1 MGGSGNPGIQ
11 APRLRRVNEMD
22 QLKPG
27 GCRVRDA
34 VGARATLRTRR
45 GRRRQKE
52 AIIQERT
59 AQPGR
64 TAESDANTVE
74 HRLTELEVKLA
85 FTEDLVD
92 RLNETVF
99 RQQEQIDLLLREL
112 VALRQQLRDA
122 GEGGAFR
129 SLRDELPPHY

>member
-1 MGGSGNPGIQ
+1 MNQPI
-11 APRLRRVNEMD
+11 
-22 QLKPG
+22 PG
-27 GCRVRDA
+27 GAWRVGDP
-34 VGARATLRTRR
+34 VGPRATLRTRL
-45 GRRRQKE
+45 GGSRQRE
-52 AIIQERT
+52 HIIQQRT
-59 AQPGR
+59 SQPGQ
-64 TAESDANTVE
+64 TSGADANTVE

-122 GEGGAFR
+122 GEGGALR